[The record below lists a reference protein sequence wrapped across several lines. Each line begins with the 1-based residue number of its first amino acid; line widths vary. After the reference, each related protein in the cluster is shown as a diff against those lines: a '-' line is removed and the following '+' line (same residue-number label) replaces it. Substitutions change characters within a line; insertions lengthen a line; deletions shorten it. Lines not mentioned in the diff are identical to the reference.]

1 MKSKLTLDK
10 FIKEIDHNALK
21 KQGKTIND
29 VSIMVTPKIYGD
41 VRHLLKDGKYKGIKL
56 YC

>member
-1 MKSKLTLDK
+1 MKSRLTLDK
-10 FIKEIDHNALK
+10 FIKEIDHDALA

-29 VSIMVTPKIYGD
+29 VSLYVTEKIYND
-41 VRHLLKDGKYKGIKL
+41 IKPFLKDGKYKGIKL

>member
-10 FIKEIDHNALK
+10 FIKEIDHDALK
-21 KQGKTIND
+21 EQGKTIND
-29 VSIMVTPKIYGD
+29 ISIMVSPKIYGD